1 MLAEQT
7 PIKIRFSGL
16 GGQGIILSALI
27 LGKAAV
33 LYDDLFAIQTQSYG
47 PEMRGTKCKSDL
59 IISRDKS
66 PINYPSIDKADVL
79 VAMSQEAWN
88 AYRANTHPKSYVFID
103 SDLVHTDSNTHTIF
117 RVPST
122 KVADQLGNRII
133 ANILMLGAL
142 VEITHIVSKSSIEC
156 AVTETVPESLRALNV
171 SALTKGFEIG
181 KNLIA

>member
-1 MLAEQT
+1 VLAKQT

-16 GGQGIILSALI
+16 GGQGIILSAFI

-33 LYDDLFAIQTQSYG
+33 LYDDLLAIQTQSYG

-59 IISRDKS
+59 ILSCDRS

-79 VAMSQEAWN
+79 VVMSQEAWN

-103 SDLVHTDSNTHTIF
+103 SDLVRIESNTYKIF
-117 RVPST
+117 RIPST
-122 KVADQLGNRII
+122 KIADQLGNRIV
-133 ANILMLGAL
+133 ANIVMLGAL
-142 VEITHIVSKSSIEC
+142 VEITQIVSKPSIER
-156 AVTETVPESLRALNV
+156 AVTETVPESLRTLNV

-181 KNLIA
+181 KTLIA